1 MRKSDFSTRPG
12 IFGRSNYLIR
22 EMLALVEHAEQNP
35 GSASELL
42 YYWDTNAALVRGAI
56 EEASPAEP
64 DPDPEPD
71 PEPGPGDDDGGDGE

>member
-1 MRKSDFSTRPG
+1 MRKSDFSTRPS

-42 YYWDTNAALVRGAI
+42 DYWDTNAALARAAI
-56 EEASPAEP
+56 AAAVPAP
-64 DPDPEPD
+64 DPDPEP
-71 PEPGPGDDDGGDGE
+71 GDDP